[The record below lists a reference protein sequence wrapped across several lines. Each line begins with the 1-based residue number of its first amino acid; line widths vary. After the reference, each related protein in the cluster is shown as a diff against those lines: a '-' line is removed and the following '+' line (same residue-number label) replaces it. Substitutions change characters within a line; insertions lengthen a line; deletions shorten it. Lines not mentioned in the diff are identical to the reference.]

1 MSSRQGS
8 FGKVP
13 LLQSPPPFETLFL
26 LALAQLKEQT
36 KIERRKL
43 MEQKVLKKEK
53 KKVIKR

>member
-1 MSSRQGS
+1 M
-8 FGKVP
+8 P

-53 KKVIKR
+53 KNVIKR